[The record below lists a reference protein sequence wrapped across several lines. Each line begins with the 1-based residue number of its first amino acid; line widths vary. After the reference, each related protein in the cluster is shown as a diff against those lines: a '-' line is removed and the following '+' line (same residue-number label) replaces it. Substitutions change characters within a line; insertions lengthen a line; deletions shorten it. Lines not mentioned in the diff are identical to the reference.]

1 MTALTKYDRLEATGL
16 WRPDPDGQRREVI
29 VSIGN
34 ATLMIADMNDQAITH
49 WSLAAVARANS
60 GATPAIYY
68 PDGDKEKGETLELPE
83 NEAEMIDA
91 IESLRT
97 AIAKTRPRP
106 GRLRWLGVSLSIAA
120 VAAVVLFWLPA
131 AMRDNTLRVVP
142 QVKRETIGV
151 ALIDRMQR
159 VTGPMCND
167 AAGLRA
173 LRRLG
178 SRLETRKLAVV
189 PALGRPALHLP
200 GGVIVLDRSVFE
212 DWEEPDVAA
221 GYILSELATQL
232 ERDPLA
238 DLLNVVGPWENFR
251 LLTTGEVSGD
261 ALDAYAEHLMT
272 APSNTPDTANLLA
285 LFEASDVPS
294 SPFARAYDITAE
306 STLEL
311 IEGDPMKGR
320 VTEPL
325 LPDSAWLRLQSLCGG

>member
-34 ATLMIADMNDQAITH
+34 ATLIISDMTDRAVTH
-49 WSLAAVARANS
+49 WSIAAIERANPDH
-60 GATPAIYY
+60 TPAIYH
-68 PDGDKEKGETLELPE
+68 PDGDPGETLELPE
-83 NEAEMIDA
+83 NEHEMVAA
-91 IESLRT
+91 IESLRRV
-97 AIAKTRPRP
+97 IAKARPRP
-106 GRLRWLGVSLSIAA
+106 GRLRWLGMGLSIAA
-120 VAAVVLFWLPA
+120 VAALVLFWLPG

-142 QVKRETIGV
+142 QVKREALGV

-159 VTGPMCND
+159 VTGPLCSD

-178 SRLETRKLAVV
+178 TRLETPKLAVV

-212 DWEEPDVAA
+212 DWEAPDVAA
-221 GYILSELATQL
+221 GFILAQLAQQV

-238 DLLNVVGPWENFR
+238 ELLDVAGPWENFR
-251 LLTTGEVSGD
+251 LLTTGDLSEK

-272 APSNTPDTANLLA
+272 ITTPPPDTANLLA
-285 LFEASDVPS
+285 LFEAADVPS
-294 SPFARAYDITAE
+294 TPYARARDITGE
-306 STLEL
+306 SVLDL
-311 IEGDPMKGR
+311 IEGDPMLG
-320 VTEPL
+320 VATEPL
-325 LPDSAWLRLQSLCGG
+325 IPDSAWLRLQGLCGG

>member
-60 GATPAIYY
+60 GATPAIYH
-68 PDGDKEKGETLELPE
+68 PDGDEGETLELSE
-83 NEAEMIDA
+83 NEAEMISA
-91 IESLRT
+91 IESLRS

-106 GRLRWLGVSLSIAA
+106 GRLRWLGVTLSITA
-120 VAAVVLFWLPA
+120 VAAVVVFWLPG

-173 LRRLG
+173 LRGLG
-178 SRLETRKLAVV
+178 LRLETLKLAVV

-221 GYILSELATQL
+221 GYILSELAAQI

-238 DLLNVVGPWENFR
+238 SLLDEVGPRENFR
-251 LLTTGEVSGD
+251 LLTTGEISD
-261 ALDAYAEHLMT
+261 QALDAYAEHLMT
-272 APSNTPDTANLLA
+272 APSVAPDTANFLA
-285 LFEASDVPS
+285 LFEATEVPAT
-294 SPFARAYDITAE
+294 PFARAYDITGE

-311 IEGDPMKGR
+311 IEGDPMQGR
-320 VTEPL
+320 PTEPL
-325 LPDSAWLRLQSLCGG
+325 LPDSAWLRLQNLCGG

>member
-1 MTALTKYDRLEATGL
+1 MTALNKYDRIEATGL
-16 WRPDPDGQRREVI
+16 WRPAPDGQRREVI
-29 VSIGN
+29 VSIGD
-34 ATLMIADMNDQAITH
+34 ATLVISDMNDQAITH
-49 WSLAAVARANS
+49 WSLAAVARTNA
-60 GATPAIYY
+60 GVTPAIYH
-68 PDGDKEKGETLELPE
+68 PDGDEGETLELPE
-83 NEAEMIDA
+83 HEGEMISA

-97 AIAKTRPRP
+97 AIAKSRPRP
-106 GRLRWLGVSLSIAA
+106 GRLRWLGVTVSIAV
-120 VAAVVLFWLPA
+120 VAAVVLFWLPG

-142 QVKRETIGV
+142 QVKRETLGV

-159 VTGPMCND
+159 ITGPMCSD

-178 SRLETRKLAVV
+178 SRLETFKLAVV

-238 DLLNVVGPWENFR
+238 DLLDVVGPWENFR

-272 APSNTPDTANLLA
+272 APAHTPDTANLLA
-285 LFEASDVPS
+285 LFEASDVPAT
-294 SPFARAYDITAE
+294 PFARARDITGE
-306 STLEL
+306 STIEL
-311 IEGDPMKGR
+311 IEGDPMQGR
-320 VTEPL
+320 DTEPL

>member
-1 MTALTKYDRLEATGL
+1 MTALSKYDRLEATGL

-34 ATLMIADMNDQAITH
+34 ATLMITDMNDQAITH
-49 WSLAAVARANS
+49 WSLAAVACANP
-60 GATPAIYY
+60 GATPAIYH
-68 PDGDKEKGETLELPE
+68 PDGDDGETLELPE
-83 NEAEMIDA
+83 NEGEMIAA

-97 AIAKTRPRP
+97 KIAKTRPRP
-106 GRLRWLGVSLSIAA
+106 GRLRWLSVTASIAA
-120 VAAVVLFWLPA
+120 VAAVVFFWLPG
-131 AMRDNTLRVVP
+131 AMRDNTLRVIP

-178 SRLETRKLAVV
+178 LRLETLKLAVV

-221 GYILSELATQL
+221 GYILSELVAQI

-238 DLLNVVGPWENFR
+238 NLLDVVGPWENFR
-251 LLTTGEVSGD
+251 LLTTGEISGD
-261 ALDAYAEHLMT
+261 ALNAYAEHLMIVPPK
-272 APSNTPDTANLLA
+272 APDSANLLA
-285 LFEASDVPS
+285 LFEASDVPAT
-294 SPFARAYDITAE
+294 PFARAYDITGE

-311 IEGDPMKGR
+311 IEGDPMQGQA
-320 VTEPL
+320 TDPL
-325 LPDSAWLRLQSLCGG
+325 LPDSEWLRLQNLCGG

>member
-16 WRPDPDGQRREVI
+16 WRPSPDGQRREVI

-49 WSLAAVARANS
+49 WSLAAVARAND
-60 GATPAIYY
+60 GDTPAIYF
-68 PDGDKEKGETLELPE
+68 PDGDEGETLELPE
-83 NEAEMIDA
+83 NETEMIAA

-97 AIAKTRPRP
+97 AIAKSRPRP
-106 GRLRWLGVSLSIAA
+106 GRLRWLGVSLSLAT
-120 VAAVVLFWLPA
+120 VAAVVLFWLPG

-142 QVKRETIGV
+142 QVKRETLGV
-151 ALIDRMQR
+151 ALIERMQR

-178 SRLETRKLAVV
+178 TRLETLKLAVV

-221 GYILSELATQL
+221 GYILSELAAQI

-238 DLLNVVGPWENFR
+238 DLLDAVGPWENFR
-251 LLTTGEVSGD
+251 LLTTGEISAP
-261 ALDAYAEHLMT
+261 ALDGYAEHLMT
-272 APSNTPDTANLLA
+272 APAADPDTANLLA
-285 LFEASDVPS
+285 LFEASDVPAT
-294 SPFARAYDITAE
+294 PYARARDITGE
-306 STLEL
+306 STLDL
-311 IEGDPMKGR
+311 IEGDPMQGR
-320 VTEPL
+320 ETEPL
-325 LPDSAWLRLQSLCGG
+325 LPDSAWLRLQNLCGG

>member
-1 MTALTKYDRLEATGL
+1 MTALNKYDRIEATGL
-16 WRPDPDGQRREVI
+16 WRPAPDGQRREVI
-29 VSIGN
+29 VSIGD
-34 ATLMIADMNDQAITH
+34 ATLIISDMNDQAITH
-49 WSLAAVARANS
+49 WSLAAVARTNA
-60 GATPAIYY
+60 GVTPAVYH
-68 PDGDKEKGETLELPE
+68 PDGDEGETLELPE
-83 NEAEMIDA
+83 HEGEMISA

-97 AIAKTRPRP
+97 AIAKSRPRP
-106 GRLRWLGVSLSIAA
+106 GRLRWLGVTLSIA
-120 VAAVVLFWLPA
+120 VGAAVVLFWVPG

-142 QVKRETIGV
+142 QVKREALGV

-159 VTGPMCND
+159 ITGPMCRD

-178 SRLETRKLAVV
+178 SRLETLKLAVV

-238 DLLNVVGPWENFR
+238 DLLDVVGPLENFR
-251 LLTTGEVSGD
+251 LLTTGEISGD

-272 APSNTPDTANLLA
+272 APAQAPDTDNLLA
-285 LFEASDVPS
+285 LFEASDVPAT
-294 SPFARAYDITAE
+294 PFARARDITGE
-306 STLEL
+306 STIEL
-311 IEGDPMKGR
+311 IEGDPMQGR
-320 VTEPL
+320 DTEPL